1 MYRLL
6 LVIMLSAILMVWDH
20 RKQHLE
26 GFRAGLLAMLT
37 PLDHLVSLP
46 ANVLSSLSLRL
57 SSRAF
62 LLEENQ
68 ELRDELILR
77 RAQIQRLVALEI
89 ENSRLRKLLG
99 SVEKKQARRLVAEI
113 LTVDSNPYRHLITIN
128 KGTLHDVY
136 LGQAVLDAYGVM
148 GQVVAVGPLTSQ
160 ILLITDTSH
169 GIPVKVARSGVRSVA
184 VGTGNGQRLS
194 LQHVP
199 ATFDIKEGDL
209 LVTSGLGQVFPE
221 GFPVAE
227 VIAVASDPGKP
238 FVNIDVVPKAQLSRS
253 GQVVLVWN
261 RENQLATAALEA
273 RKQSDSVQLTGKQ

>member
-1 MYRLL
+1 
-6 LVIMLSAILMVWDH
+6 MLSIVLMVWDH

-26 GFRAGLLAMLT
+26 GLRAGLLAALT
-37 PLDHLVSLP
+37 PLDHVVSLP
-46 ANVLSSLSLRL
+46 ANLLSSLSLRL
-57 SSRAF
+57 SSRAY

-77 RAQIQRLVALEI
+77 RAQIQRLVALEV

-128 KGTLHDVY
+128 KGSLHDVY
-136 LGQAVLDAYGVM
+136 KGQAVLDAYGVM

-160 ILLITDTSH
+160 IVLITDPSH

-184 VGTGNGQRLS
+184 VGSGDYQKLS

-199 ATFDIKEGDL
+199 ATFDIKEGDI

-227 VIAVASDPGKP
+227 VILVASDPGEP
-238 FVNIDVVPKAQLSRS
+238 FVHIDVVPKAHLSRS

-261 RENQLATAALEA
+261 QDESLKKLAENGDLKKREQNTLQLSGD
-273 RKQSDSVQLTGKQ
+273 R